1 MLNLFF
7 FFCFYGFFFYKH
19 FYMKCDHYKKFY
31 FYLCNCDK
39 WFTVH
44 GIFLYTVSTVI
55 MNFVILWTF
64 HGIVFIIYL
73 VNFLL
78 THQQFKKLKWD
89 KNLDKNLV
97 VFFNQTWLNSMHWEI
112 TVCIDINVQNIT
124 WWNITFAILL
134 IKVVSQTLSERMAST
149 PFFSLWI
156 SMDLNYQ
163 KLIFEHAQHGRG
175 LHVYI
180 FNFNFTVSFPI
191 FSSIFYMVP

>member
-1 MLNLFF
+1 MKTTNIGHILLFWEVHLNENIYNDCFSVSSSCFKFPLILRQTIKWTVSRISCLRKSRWWFYCLFTCNGSIPRRTPPKPRQLLDIRQYSTEECGSILCAITLKFYTFNALPLFF
-7 FFCFYGFFFYKH
+7 FVAFMVFFFYKH

-78 THQQFKKLKWD
+78 THQQHLK
-89 KNLDKNLV
+89 N
-97 VFFNQTWLNSMHWEI
+97 
-112 TVCIDINVQNIT
+112 
-124 WWNITFAILL
+124 
-134 IKVVSQTLSERMAST
+134 
-149 PFFSLWI
+149 
-156 SMDLNYQ
+156 
-163 KLIFEHAQHGRG
+163 
-175 LHVYI
+175 
-180 FNFNFTVSFPI
+180 
-191 FSSIFYMVP
+191 